1 MKQLMN
7 FVKRKNLWVILLSF
21 TLIFA
26 ACKKNDVVNE
36 SPTSGLMAFN
46 LIPEDDGV
54 DFVMSNRVIT
64 NSPLTFTNY
73 SGTYLSVFSSNRS
86 IALYSTRNDSAFA
99 EVSQVFEPKKYY
111 SIFALGAN
119 GKYSALL
126 VNDHL
131 DEIPDSTGDAFV
143 RYINAIPDSVKPTVG
158 ISLGETSL
166 VNDNNAGFGTVSSFK
181 ETNPGEATIK
191 VTDQGNVLTS
201 RTITLEKG
209 KVYTILLVGNP
220 AATDDVYK
228 VQIKFIVNGMV
239 S

>member
-1 MKQLMN
+1 MN
-7 FVKRKNLWVILLSF
+7 YVRSKNLWVILLSL

-46 LIPEDDGV
+46 LIPEEGGV
-54 DFVMSNRVIT
+54 DFVMSNRAIT

-73 SGTYLSVFSSNRS
+73 SGTYLSVFSGNRS
-86 IALYSTRNDSAFA
+86 VALYSAQDDSAFA

-126 VNDHL
+126 VNDRL
-131 DEIPDSTGDAFV
+131 DEIPDSTNEAFV
-143 RYINAIPDSVKPTVG
+143 RYINAIPDSIKPTVG
-158 ISLGETSL
+158 ISINETSL
-166 VNDNNAGFGTVSSFK
+166 VNDNNAGFGTISSFK

-191 VTDQGNVLTS
+191 VIDQGNVLTS

-209 KVYTILLVGNP
+209 KIYTILLVGDP
-220 AATDDVYK
+220 AATSDVNK
-228 VQIKFIVNGMV
+228 VQIKFIVNGTV